1 MAAYMVVLAELT
13 DRDGFMK
20 YAVEA
25 AKLIPQFGGE
35 YIVRG
40 PSESERLEGDWPDGL
55 KVVVS
60 KWPDLAAARAF
71 WNSPEYAEVK
81 KLREGKARVQVRL
94 VDGVPES

>member
-13 DRDGFMK
+13 DRDGFME
-20 YAVEA
+20 YAVAA

-40 PSESERLEGDWPDGL
+40 PSESECLEGDWPESL
-55 KVVVS
+55 KVVIS
-60 KWPDLAAARAF
+60 KWPDMDAARAF
-71 WNSPEYAEVK
+71 WNSPQYAELK

-94 VDGVPES
+94 VDGVPEG